1 MNRSY
6 SKIRHIQEA
15 NQRLEKRSIENLIV
29 EDEYEE
35 GANPILQLIRSL
47 VQGGKSLMGTAAK
60 PAAKNWKLGQTS
72 ADVLMQHKNS
82 GGILNNVEK
91 MLLYVSKTPV
101 KMTETLMNTMART
114 RNEII
119 IAGQALLDLD
129 AVIRAAKIKPDFPM
143 TIHMSNIKTL
153 LDYAQTPKGQMIDL
167 IYYYNRLTGE
177 LDYVSQAV
185 QTTKMSPKIKT
196 ELLRLESALSRA
208 KKEFETALTDLVTQ
222 K

>member
-29 EDEYEE
+29 EDEE

-47 VQGGKSLMGTAAK
+47 VQGGKSLMGTAVK

-91 MLLYVSKTPV
+91 MLLYVGKTPV

-119 IAGQALLDLD
+119 VAGQALLDLD
-129 AVIRAAKIKPDFPM
+129 AVIRAAKTKPDFPM

-208 KKEFETALTDLVTQ
+208 KKEFEAALTDLVTQ